1 MAIWNVQCFTK
12 NLKAFVKSPDAPT
25 SCPIDGC
32 QDWAVSGPDKATVQ
46 RRRSAGFQQ
55 FSTMGGST
63 LEAFTCPG
71 AVIGCPVL
79 YAMNTAGAGPVEIV
93 SAQVSAANEVTVRFT
108 ADPKTDHK
116 ISLLWM

>member
-12 NLKAFVKSPDAPT
+12 NLKSFVKSPEAPT
-25 SCPIDGC
+25 SCPVDGC

-55 FSTMGGST
+55 FSTVGGSA
-63 LEAFTCPG
+63 LETFACPG
-71 AVIGCPVL
+71 AVIGHPVL
-79 YAMNTAGAGPVEIV
+79 YALNTTGSVPVEIV
-93 SAQVSAANEVTVRFT
+93 SAQVSDANKVTVKFT
-108 ADPKTDHK
+108 ADPRADHE